1 MPASVRPTLQ
11 ACQFPRVVPA
21 APRHPAAML
30 RRQAGERCRLALA
43 EVIEHGPTVR
53 THAATVQM
61 MDGHNDSSI
70 SMQAAKAC
78 PYWL

>member
-1 MPASVRPTLQ
+1 
-11 ACQFPRVVPA
+11 
-21 APRHPAAML
+21 ML
-30 RRQAGERCRLALA
+30 RRQAGERCCLALA
-43 EVIEHGPTVR
+43 EFIEQGPTVR

-70 SMQAAKAC
+70 SVQAAKAC